1 MESNDPSAWINTI
14 LSELS
19 TSKSP
24 DAAAAVENCGRACL
38 KSSEGFEAIRNLR
51 ESVAHKDDMD
61 LLFATYKAK
70 LYDNRPSLYK
80 KEETIYL
87 EYTECAC
94 GMVTSG
100 KVSHPFLCN
109 CTVGYTRQI
118 FETLFNRPVKVTL
131 QKSILN
137 GDTICLQEITVV

>member
-24 DAAAAVENCGRACL
+24 DVAAAVENCGRACL
-38 KSSEGFEAIRNLR
+38 KSSEGFESIRALR
-51 ESVAHKDDMD
+51 ESVAHKDDLD
-61 LLFATYKAK
+61 LLFDTYKAK

-80 KEETIYL
+80 KDGTIYL

-100 KVSHPFLCN
+100 KVTHPFLCN

-118 FETLFNRPVKVTL
+118 FETLFGRPVKVTL
-131 QKSILN
+131 LKSILN
-137 GDTICLQEITVV
+137 GDSICLQEITVV